1 MSEHLKRR
9 VGFGLLT
16 AYGVGVMIGA
26 GIYVLVGAVAGQ
38 AGSLAWLAFVVAGLI
53 ALPSALSFAELS
65 SRVPEAGGAAA
76 YMRAAFGAR
85 WLATLVG
92 LAMVLAGTISAAAVL
107 RGGVGYLTGIV
118 DIEANVAILV
128 LGVLLTGIAIWGVV
142 ESLSFA
148 AVLTA
153 IEVVGLILVIGAG
166 FLAVPVEVSGEA
178 VAVAGAGDAK
188 GVLYG
193 VLAAAAL
200 AFFAFVGFEDIVN
213 LAEETRDPERI
224 MPRAIVAALVLV
236 SLIYALVAYAAT
248 RAVAP
253 EVLAGSDRPLVLVWQ
268 AYSATPAVFLSA
280 IAVAAALNGVLAQ
293 IVMAARVLFGLGRD
307 GGAFGVFHHA
317 HPRLGTPVLGS
328 LLVGVAVILCALLL
342 PVVTLAGFSATV
354 LLAVFVVVNAALLRL
369 KLIGADVPAFRV
381 PIFVPAFGMLAS
393 LAALGLS
400 LGDFL

>member
-38 AGSLAWLAFVVAGLI
+38 AGSLAWLAFALAGLI

-118 DIEANVAILV
+118 DIEATVAILV

-166 FLAVPVEVSGEA
+166 FLAVPVEVSGE
-178 VAVAGAGDAK
+178 AVAGAGDAK

-236 SLIYALVAYAAT
+236 SLIYGLVAYAAT

-317 HPRLGTPVLGS
+317 NPRLGTPVLGS
-328 LLVGVAVILCALLL
+328 LLVGGAVILCALLL

-354 LLAVFVVVNAALLRL
+354 LLAVFVLVNAALLRL
-369 KLIGADVPAFRV
+369 KLVGTDVPAFRV
-381 PIFVPAFGMLAS
+381 PIFVPVFGMLAS
-393 LAALGLS
+393 LAALVLS